1 VAKILVLGGGFGGV
15 VAAESLAKRLGSDHQ
30 ITLVSRSR
38 KFLFYPA
45 LVRLAFGRCEPDD
58 VTFDLREAM
67 LDRRIQFVEG
77 EVARVNPYEHHV
89 TLAHGDFVGDM
100 PYDYLVL
107 ALGRRLATER
117 VTGFFEHAHH
127 LLDLDGAFRFGE
139 AIKSLREGRAVIGH
153 CPGARLPVPAFETA
167 FALSRLLEERDE
179 RDRCTI
185 TIVSDESLDEMFGE
199 VPISDSL
206 RHALSS
212 RRIEFV
218 SGFAINRVTP
228 TSVISKDGRAIECD
242 LRMLIPPF
250 SGPGPVIGTGITGPE
265 GYIEVDMTMKVR
277 CQNRTYAVGDC
288 VSFPGPK
295 MGHMAVRQGEIAAEN
310 LAAEIEDRPLSAAY
324 DHEMMLVLDAGER
337 DSIFVHKDLWTDDP
351 ASVSQN
357 RFWAWAKR
365 IQEQYWKA
373 RHD

>member
-1 VAKILVLGGGFGGV
+1 MAKILVVGGGFAGV
-15 VAAESLAKRLGSDHQ
+15 VTAESLAKKLGSDHQ

-58 VTFDLREAM
+58 VTFDLRVAM

-77 EVARVNPYEHHV
+77 EVARINPYEHHV
-89 TLAHGDFVGDM
+89 TLAHGDLVGDM

-127 LLDLDGAFRFGE
+127 LLDLDGTFRFSK
-139 AIKSLREGRAVIGH
+139 AIKSFHQGRAVIGH

-167 FALSRLLEERDE
+167 FALSRLLEESNQRDQ
-179 RDRCTI
+179 CAI
-185 TIVSDESLDEMFGE
+185 TIASDESLDEIFGG
-199 VPISDSL
+199 VPVSDPL
-206 RHALSS
+206 RHALGS
-212 RRIEFV
+212 RGIEFV
-218 SGFAINRVTP
+218 SGFAIHRVTP
-228 TSVISKDGRAIECD
+228 TSVVAKDGRMIDCE
-242 LRMLIPPF
+242 LRILIPPF
-250 SGPGPVIGTGITGPE
+250 SGPGPVIGTGITDAD
-265 GYIEVDMTMKVR
+265 GYIQVDSTMKVR
-277 CQNRTYAVGDC
+277 GHNRTYAVGDC
-288 VSFPGPK
+288 LSFPGPK
-295 MGHMAVRQGEIAAEN
+295 MGHMAVRQGEVAAEN
-310 LAAEIEDRPLSAAY
+310 LAAEIGGRPLSSTY
-324 DHEMMLVLDAGER
+324 DHELMLVLEAGDG

-357 RFWAWAKR
+357 RFWSWAKR

>member
-1 VAKILVLGGGFGGV
+1 MAKILVLGGGFGGV
-15 VAAESLAKRLGSDHQ
+15 VTAESLAKRLGSDHQ

-58 VTFDLREAM
+58 IAFDLREAM

-77 EVARVNPYEHHV
+77 EVARVKPNESHV
-89 TLAHGDFVGDM
+89 TFAHGDLVGDM
-100 PYDYLVL
+100 TYDFLVL

-117 VTGFFEHAHH
+117 VTGFFEHGHH
-127 LLDLDGAFRFGE
+127 LLDLDGALRFGE
-139 AIKSLREGRAVIGH
+139 AIKSFHRGNAVIGH

-167 FALSRLLEERDE
+167 FALSHLLEERNE
-179 RDRCTI
+179 RDHCTI

-199 VPISDSL
+199 VPVSDPL
-206 RHALSS
+206 RHALTS
-212 RRIEFV
+212 RGIEFV

-228 TSVISKDGRAIECD
+228 TSVVAKDGRVIDCD

-250 SGPGPVIGTGITGPE
+250 AGPGPAIGTGITDAE
-265 GYIEVDMTMKVR
+265 GYIPVDMTMKVR
-277 CQNRTYAVGDC
+277 SQNRTYAVGDC
-288 VSFPGPK
+288 VSFEGPK
-295 MGHMAVRQGEIAAEN
+295 MGHMAVRQGEVAAEN
-310 LAAEIEDRPLSAAY
+310 LAAEIEGRALSAAY
-324 DHEMMLVLDAGER
+324 DHEMMLVVDAGER
-337 DSIFVHKDLWTDDP
+337 DSILVHKDLWTDDP
-351 ASVSQN
+351 ANVSQN
-357 RFWAWAKR
+357 RFWPWAKR

>member
-1 VAKILVLGGGFGGV
+1 MAKILVVGGGFGGV

-38 KFLFYPA
+38 KFLFYAA

-67 LDRRIQFVEG
+67 LGRRIQFVEG

-89 TLAHGDFVGDM
+89 SLAHGDFVGDV

-117 VTGFFEHAHH
+117 VAGFFEHAHH

-139 AIKSLREGRAVIGH
+139 AIKSFHQGRVVIGH

-167 FALSRLLEERDE
+167 FALSRLFAERNE
-179 RDRCTI
+179 RDRCAV
-185 TIVSDESLDEMFGE
+185 TIVSDESLDEIFGG
-199 VPISDSL
+199 VQVSDPL

-212 RRIEFV
+212 RGIEFV
-218 SGFAINRVTP
+218 SGFGINRVTP
-228 TSVISKDGRAIECD
+228 TSVVANDDRVIDCD

-250 SGPGPVIGTGITGPE
+250 SGPGPVIGTGITDAE
-265 GYIEVDMTMKVR
+265 GYIQVDTTMKVR
-277 CQNRTYAVGDC
+277 GQNRTYAVGDC
-288 VSFPGPK
+288 VSFAGPK
-295 MGHMAVRQGEIAAEN
+295 MGHMAVRQGQIAAEN
-310 LAAEIEDRPLSAAY
+310 LTAEIEGRPLFVAY
-324 DHEMMLVLDAGER
+324 DHELMLVLEAAEG

-351 ASVSQN
+351 ANVSQN

>member
-1 VAKILVLGGGFGGV
+1 MAKILVLGGGFGGV

-38 KFLFYPA
+38 KFLFYPS

-58 VTFDLREAM
+58 ATFDLREAM
-67 LDRRIQFVEG
+67 LDRGIQFVEG
-77 EVARVNPYEHHV
+77 EVARVNPYERHV
-89 TLAHGDFVGDM
+89 TFAHGDLFGDM
-100 PYDYLVL
+100 PYDFLVL

-139 AIKSLREGRAVIGH
+139 AIKGFHRGHAVIGH

-167 FALSRLLEERDE
+167 FALSHLLAQRNERDH
-179 RDRCTI
+179 CTI

-199 VPISDSL
+199 VPVSDPL

-212 RRIEFV
+212 RGIEFV

-228 TSVISKDGRAIECD
+228 TSVVAKDGRVIDCD
-242 LRMLIPPF
+242 LQMLIPPF
-250 SGPGPVIGTGITGPE
+250 SGPGPLIGVGITDAD
-265 GYIEVDMTMKVR
+265 GYIQVDVTMKVR
-277 CQNRTYAVGDC
+277 GQNRMYAVGDC
-288 VSFPGPK
+288 VSFQGPK
-295 MGHMAVRQGEIAAEN
+295 TGHMAVRQGEIAAEN
-310 LAAEIEDRPLSAAY
+310 LAAEIEGRALSAAY
-324 DHEMMLVLDAGER
+324 DHEMMLVVDAGER
-337 DSIFVHKDLWTDDP
+337 DSIFVRKDLWTDDP
-351 ASVSQN
+351 ANVSQN

-365 IQEQYWKA
+365 VQEQYWKA